1 MATVKGAHLVEQN
14 PSIAWDKNNGFS
26 FTKEF
31 EGETKA
37 VRGLMGRYIRDGSAS
52 NIRFE
57 PDGATAKL
65 FVNYQKDVWGGSGLD
80 ETPVELWE
88 LDGNDTQFNLW
99 EHPSIKKLDF
109 ATINSTDSATSQTFN
124 ANEINRNKIKSQLEK
139 DVQTDADGNI
149 KQPDFLTATTTT
161 ANPVVSTDISNPNC
175 HSDLKNIYRHLTK
188 EQDSFQ
194 RPTYTLRHTLTFSPD
209 YNFAATVVQ
218 RAFTYVNKIITPSQ
232 LLSNSSIGEPTLDAA
247 MITSLTNAH
256 SYSLPA
262 NVNSGTGQQTIDG
275 IVHQWGWLKGA
286 PKIVSEGR
294 RKVTLTQEWKLEL
307 WSTWIYTVAS

>member
-37 VRGLMGRYIRDGSAS
+37 VRGLMGRYIRDASAS

-80 ETPVELWE
+80 EAPVELWE

-99 EHPSIKKLDF
+99 EHPKIKAIDF
-109 ATINSTDSATSQTFN
+109 QTAINEKS
-124 ANEINRNKIKSQLEK
+124 RNKIKKQLEQEVEVDANN
-139 DVQTDADGNI
+139 DVVEPA
-149 KQPDFLTATTTT
+149 FL
-161 ANPVVSTDISNPNC
+161 SDSNCPA
-175 HSDLKNIYRHLTK
+175 DLKSIYRHLTK
-188 EQDSFQ
+188 EQDSFV

-209 YNFAATVVQ
+209 YNFAAAIVQ
-218 RAFTYVNKIITPSQ
+218 RAFSYVNKIITPSQ
-232 LLSNSSIGEPTLDAA
+232 LLSNSTIGEPTLDAA

-256 SYSLPA
+256 TNSLPA
-262 NVNSGTGQQTIDG
+262 GVNSGTGIQQIDG
-275 IVHQWGWLKGA
+275 QDHQWGWLKGA

-307 WSTWIYTVAS
+307 WSKWIYTVAS